1 MLRSTTS
8 TVTRLAQEET
18 GAIWFEDGL
27 CTSVDAEEKIID
39 EISGQEVNDRE

>member
-8 TVTRLAQEET
+8 TVARLAQEDA

-27 CTSVDAEEKIID
+27 RTSVDAEEKIID
-39 EISGQEVNDRE
+39 EISGQEMNDRE